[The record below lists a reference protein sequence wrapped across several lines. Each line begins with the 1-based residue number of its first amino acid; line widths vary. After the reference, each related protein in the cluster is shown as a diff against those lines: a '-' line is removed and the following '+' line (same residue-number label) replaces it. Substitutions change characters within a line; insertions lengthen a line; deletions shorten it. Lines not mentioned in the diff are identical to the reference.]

1 MHACG
6 NAKQKNKAK
15 QNKKVQT
22 KFEDVDFNIDLNT
35 ISKVFGS
42 KKKQSRKENYKGW
55 LILIFKRVTKLY
67 FSQER
72 KFPKISY

>member
-22 KFEDVDFNIDLNT
+22 KFEDVDFNIVMNT
-35 ISKVFGS
+35 ISKLFGS
-42 KKKQSRKENYKGW
+42 RKNNQENYKR
-55 LILIFKRVTKLY
+55 LVD
-67 FSQER
+67 
-72 KFPKISY
+72 